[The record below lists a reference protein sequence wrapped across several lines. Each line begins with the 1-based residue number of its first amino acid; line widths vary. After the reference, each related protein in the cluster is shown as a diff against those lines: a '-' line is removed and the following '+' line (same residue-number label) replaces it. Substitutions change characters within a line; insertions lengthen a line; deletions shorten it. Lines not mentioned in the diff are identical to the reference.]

1 MKQVGFLSLLAMFVL
16 GMVLFAATGLRRP
29 SPVGQVEFIN
39 TDAFKRTARRTEW
52 KMETTDEASGSG
64 MPRAVSRGDG
74 PPEESVADN
83 RPGTSEKWRRDDDW
97 GDRVITDRISKQCLV
112 LQQEY
117 GLSTRETEVC
127 EAIARGLSMA
137 TIAERL
143 FISENTVRTH
153 SRHIYA
159 KLDIHSRQEL
169 GAMLQEM

>member
-1 MKQVGFLSLLAMFVL
+1 MAYKDLREYI
-16 GMVLFAATGLRRP
+16 AALEERGLLRR
-29 SPVGQVEFIN
+29 I
-39 TDAFKRTARRTEW
+39 TAEVDPELEITE
-52 KMETTDEASGSG
+52 
-64 MPRAVSRGDG
+64 
-74 PPEESVADN
+74 
-83 RPGTSEKWRRDDDW
+83 
-97 GDRVITDRISKQCLV
+97 ITDRISKQCLV